1 METSAGL
8 SHRDVK
14 PHNILLTTQ
23 KPLPV
28 ELRIS
33 STSQQNI
40 MNENKDDAAHLIVP
54 AATVPAIKTVPAVAG
69 GSHQQQLPHAVLM
82 DFGSV
87 KPSIVHITCRTD
99 ALAAQEDAER
109 HTTAPYRAPELWDV
123 PSSCTL
129 DNKID
134 IWAAGCV
141 LYYLMVGET
150 PFELTANQAGGSL
163 MLAIVNGQWSWPAA
177 VIDRYSEDLRSLVD
191 VCLRIDPSE
200 RPSTAELI
208 ERVENI
214 QFC

>member
-33 STSQQNI
+33 STSQQSKLNG
-40 MNENKDDAAHLIVP
+40 NREDAAHLIVP
-54 AATVPAIKTVPAVAG
+54 AATVPAAKTVPAASG
-69 GSHQQQLPHAVLM
+69 GLHQQLPHAVLM

-87 KPSIVHITCRTD
+87 KPALVHITSRTD

-123 PSSCTL
+123 PSSCSL
-129 DNKID
+129 DRKID

-150 PFELTANQAGGSL
+150 PFELIANQAGGSL
-163 MLAIVNGQWSWPAA
+163 TLAIVNGQWSWPAA
-177 VIDRYSEDLRSLVD
+177 VVDRYSEDLRSLVD
-191 VCLRIDPSE
+191 LCLRIDPGE
-200 RPSTAELI
+200 RPTTEELL

-214 QFC
+214 QIS